1 MVVQRSLMF
10 RVKTDLATK
19 TTYAELSNTDESSTL
34 YSLSG
39 CAALTAI
46 SVNSSA
52 MTSASMYSQ
61 DSWKT
66 PSPSVSVFVVEVNPT
81 IATSPADTVQL
92 SHIEEKDSDKGFTS
106 KSPSMLSVLTP
117 PRDISFS
124 MVKEDN
130 DTEYHSKS
138 DDVPSLANNAFRNS
152 VRSLVDVGSL
162 RTLGKR
168 LSKVKPQSKKIDQLS
183 PKDKRSS
190 KSIRKVMNRL
200 SFLPSK
206 RELAQL

>member
-81 IATSPADTVQL
+81 ISTSPADTVQL
-92 SHIEEKDSDKGFTS
+92 SHIEKDSDKGFTS
-106 KSPSMLSVLTP
+106 KSPSILSVLTP

-162 RTLGKR
+162 RTLRKR

>member
-1 MVVQRSLMF
+1 M
-10 RVKTDLATK
+10 
-19 TTYAELSNTDESSTL
+19 
-34 YSLSG
+34 
-39 CAALTAI
+39 TAI

-66 PSPSVSVFVVEVNPT
+66 ASPPVSVFVVEVNPAIT
-81 IATSPADTVQL
+81 TSPADTVQL
-92 SHIEEKDSDKGFTS
+92 SHIEEKDSDKEFTS
-106 KSPSMLSVLTP
+106 KSPSVRSVLTP

-124 MVKEDN
+124 
-130 DTEYHSKS
+130 SKS

-168 LSKVKPQSKKIDQLS
+168 LSKVKPQSKKIDQRS
-183 PKDKRSS
+183 PKDSKSS

-206 RELAQL
+206 REFAQ

>member
-1 MVVQRSLMF
+1 
-10 RVKTDLATK
+10 
-19 TTYAELSNTDESSTL
+19 
-34 YSLSG
+34 
-39 CAALTAI
+39 
-46 SVNSSA
+46 
-52 MTSASMYSQ
+52 MYSQ

-106 KSPSMLSVLTP
+106 KSPSVHSVLTP
-117 PRDISFS
+117 PRDLSFS
-124 MVKEDN
+124 IP
-130 DTEYHSKS
+130 HSKS
-138 DDVPSLANNAFRNS
+138 DDVPSLANNAFRTS

-168 LSKVKPQSKKIDQLS
+168 LSKVKPQSKKIDLRS
-183 PKDKRSS
+183 PKHSRSS

-206 RELAQL
+206 RELEQL

>member
-81 IATSPADTVQL
+81 ISTSPADTVQL
-92 SHIEEKDSDKGFTS
+92 SHIEKDSDKGFTS
-106 KSPSMLSVLTP
+106 KSPSILSVLTP

-162 RTLGKR
+162 RTLRKR

-190 KSIRKVMNRL
+190 KTIRKVMNRL